1 MIRALIFDF
10 YDTLVYRDVKETNRT
25 RGEIA
30 ALFGLDLERLNALW
44 RRDRDARMLGQIATL
59 EEHLARMLRELGVEA
74 SSDQI
79 GVAARLERAGQRS
92 AVHSYPN
99 TIPVLRRLRHLGYKL
114 GLLSNS
120 SDAAQEPIGSLGFR
134 DLFDDVV
141 LSHEVGLLKP
151 DPAIYHLACE
161 RLGVEPRECAFIAD
175 GGFGELDAA
184 HDAGMLAVKIEQ
196 ADQSTD
202 YGSSNYHD
210 LHLREVA
217 ELVMIA
223 ESWLAADTV
232 GG

>member
-25 RGEIA
+25 RAEIA
-30 ALFGLDLERLNALW
+30 ALFGLDVGRLNALW
-44 RRDRDARMLGQIATL
+44 RRDRDARMLGKIATL
-59 EEHLARMLRELGVEA
+59 EEHLVRMLRELGVEA
-74 SSDQI
+74 SPDQI
-79 GVAARLERAGQRS
+79 AVAARLERAGQRS
-92 AVHSYPN
+92 AVHAYPN
-99 TIPVLRRLRHLGYKL
+99 TVAVLRRLRQLGYKL

-134 DLFDDVV
+134 ALFDDVV

-151 DPAIYHLACE
+151 HPAIYQLACE

-184 HDAGMLAVKIEQ
+184 HEAGMLAIKIEQ
-196 ADQSTD
+196 EGQSTD

-210 LHLREVA
+210 LHLRDIA
-217 ELVMIA
+217 ELVTIA
-223 ESWLAADTV
+223 ESWLAAGKA